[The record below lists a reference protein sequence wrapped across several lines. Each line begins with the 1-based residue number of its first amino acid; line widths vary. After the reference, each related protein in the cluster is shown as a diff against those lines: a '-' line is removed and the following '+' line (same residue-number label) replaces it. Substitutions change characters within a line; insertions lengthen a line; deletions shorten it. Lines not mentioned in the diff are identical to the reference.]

1 MPFALDSK
9 TMHLAIDMQRLFA
22 EKTDWF
28 IPWLPRVLPQ
38 VAALARHA
46 PERTLCSR
54 FIPPSSPKE
63 VTGAWRDYYQH
74 WAAMTRKQLD
84 RALLDLV
91 EPLAAIC
98 PPGRRINKTVYS
110 EFVNKHLAPALRR
123 RGIETLIFSGGETDV
138 CVLATVMAAVDL
150 GFRVILP
157 VDALCS
163 GRDATHDALLRLYTD
178 RFTNQIET
186 TSTARILRTGSLGL
200 MSPKPTSSGN
210 PAYPSA

>member
-22 EKTDWF
+22 EKTEWF

-38 VAALARHA
+38 VAALACHA

-54 FIPPSSPKE
+54 FIPPSSPNE
-63 VTGAWRDYYQH
+63 AAGAWRDYYQH
-74 WAAMTRKQLD
+74 WEAMTRNQLD
-84 RALLDLV
+84 SALLTLV
-91 EPLAAIC
+91 EPLATVC
-98 PPGRRINKTVYS
+98 PPGRRIDKTVYS
-110 EFVNKHLAPALRR
+110 AFGNKHLAPALQR
-123 RGIETLIFSGGETDV
+123 RGIETLIISGGETDV

-157 VDALCS
+157 VNALCS
-163 GRDATHDALLRLYTD
+163 GRDTTHDALLRLYTE

-186 TSTARILRTGSLGL
+186 TSTERVLADWRS
-200 MSPKPTSSGN
+200 
-210 PAYPSA
+210 